1 MEDAISRP
9 PNVPSSSYSA
19 DSSVDDDSTDTLGA
33 LLSQVEGCKNRGN
46 IEFQKGKALAKHTA
60 GKNLLSDAC
69 ILYAEGIHAL
79 TKADACLSRLQSQQ
93 LSGESS
99 SSDLNRASTHSIEDE
114 TTDNGVLLDET
125 MDNGVLHTLLAS
137 LSKRADMVRPSLY
150 LNLAACNLILHEWVA
165 AMSCCTY
172 VIERCGKGIENA
184 VAESKVPVQKE
195 PSSGSRHSQA
205 GLEFQTCRH
214 REIAA
219 KALYRR
225 SAANLGSGDT
235 LAAKEDLV
243 RALRLKPGDAL
254 ISRELKKVV
263 KMLTDANAKERLRR

>member
-1 MEDAISRP
+1 MVDEASHS
-9 PNVPSSSYSA
+9 PNSPSSAASSA
-19 DSSVDDDSTDTLGA
+19 VDSAVDDDSTDTLGA
-33 LLSQVEGCKNRGN
+33 LLSRVESCKNRGN
-46 IEFQKGKALAKHTA
+46 IEFHKGKALAKHTA

-93 LSGESS
+93 LSGEGP
-99 SSDLNRASTHSIEDE
+99 SSDLNRASTHSKDK
-114 TTDNGVLLDET
+114 TTDNGV
-125 MDNGVLHTLLAS
+125 VHALLAS
-137 LSKRADMVRPSLY
+137 LSIRADAVRPYLY

-172 VIERCGKGIENA
+172 VIERCGKGVENA
-184 VAESKVPVQKE
+184 FAESKVPVQEE
-195 PSSGSRHSQA
+195 PVSGNRHSQA
-205 GLEFQTCRH
+205 GLEFQTH

-225 SAANLGSGDT
+225 SAANVGSGDA

-254 ISRELKKVV
+254 ISREFKKVM
-263 KMLTDANAKERLRR
+263 KMVADADAKERLRR